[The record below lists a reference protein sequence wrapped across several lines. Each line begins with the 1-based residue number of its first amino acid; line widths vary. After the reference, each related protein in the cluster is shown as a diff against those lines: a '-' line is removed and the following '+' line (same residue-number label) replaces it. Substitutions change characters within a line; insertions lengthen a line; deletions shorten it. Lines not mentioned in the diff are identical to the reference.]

1 MEANIGLTKLD
12 QATRMLAEIHSV
24 DDAKHLI
31 NLAEAA
37 RVYAK
42 QVELGLEAQNH
53 AAEIKLRAQRRAG
66 EILDSMEKNTGAQG
80 LGVNQYSEVRLQDET
95 TPPTYAEL
103 GIDKVDAHRW
113 QTIAKMPEDNFEE
126 YIERTKSG
134 DKELTTAGA
143 IRTAKEVDQ
152 ERKRDELRNTQAPQ
166 LSERYQLICDDFR
179 NCAFALAG
187 KVDIIITDPP
197 YPREY
202 LPLYGDLATFAADVL
217 RPGGMLL
224 AMAGQSYLPE
234 VIAQMCIPLT
244 YHWTIAYLTPGG
256 QSPQVWPRKVNT
268 FWKPVLVFV
277 KGQYTGDWFGDVCK
291 SAVNDNDKRY
301 HGWGQ
306 SESGMGDIIER
317 FTQPGWT
324 VLDPFCGGGT
334 TGMAALALGRRFIGG
349 EIDKSI
355 VEIAAGR
362 LSQC

>member
-1 MEANIGLTKLD
+1 METSIGLVKLD

-66 EILDSMEKNTGAQG
+66 EILDTMEKADGGDAARTRSQA
-80 LGVNQYSEVRLQDET
+80 VTEVPA
-95 TPPTYAEL
+95 PPTYVEL
-103 GIDKVDAHRW
+103 GIDKMDAHRW
-113 QTIAKMPEDNFEE
+113 QTIAKMPEEKFEE
-126 YIERTKSG
+126 YIERTKG
-134 DKELTTAGA
+134 GEKELTTAGA
-143 IRTAKEVDQ
+143 VRASKELEQ
-152 ERKRDELRNTQAPQ
+152 ERKREELRRYEAPQ
-166 LSERYQLICDDFR
+166 TSERYQLICDDFR
-179 NCAFALAG
+179 NCASALAG

-217 RPGGMLL
+217 RPGGLLL

-277 KGQYTGDWFGDVCK
+277 NGQYTGDWFGDVCK
-291 SAVNDNDKRY
+291 SAVNDNDKRF

-306 SESGMGDIIER
+306 SESGMVDIIER

-334 TGMAALALGRRFIGG
+334 TGMAALALGRRFIGV